1 MAIIVNTKTLM
12 FTSKIEDI
20 NLLMAFMKYLV
31 LSIKK
36 LLNGEIGQLSRYEK
50 SLSFGPWIFS
60 PSSPFRLIQA
70 INGFGAQAWFYQQIK
85 RISLN
90 EDPDLSMSV
99 FAALRKDLA
108 EDVAAVKALKG

>member
-1 MAIIVNTKTLM
+1 MESAIGNNACEMIGVGRPLCA
-12 FTSKIEDI
+12 DP
-20 NLLMAFMKYLV
+20 

-50 SLSFGPWIFS
+50 SLSFGPCIFS